1 MRLRGVFAA
10 ALILAASAAAEEI
23 APART
28 PEELKRLQDEIAA
41 TARQRAEDDA
51 QRKALSAE
59 LETLRAESADIAAEV
74 QTLERDL
81 TRAEA
86 RIAELG
92 ARDSELTTALEQR
105 RDRIGP
111 LLGALQR
118 LRRDPPPALAVSPDD
133 AVAAARG
140 AMMIASVAE
149 KLEAEATALAADL
162 AELGRTRAA
171 LGAERD
177 VAKAR
182 QAEIETRN
190 TELAGLIERRQA
202 TVARLADGVLNAD
215 TAIASLEARTADM
228 TELMAWL
235 EEDEDEP
242 GAAPASDT
250 APVDGPV
257 QVGGSAESF
266 AATKGRVRWP
276 AAGVIAAAYGESGA
290 DGLALR
296 GVSFKVRPGA
306 QITAPADGEIV
317 FAGPFQ
323 GYGRLLIL
331 KPGEGY
337 FVLIGGL
344 ARLDA
349 AEGQH
354 VLAGEPLGVGPAAS
368 ETGAAA
374 IYIELRRN
382 GVPVDPAKW
391 FEPQGANG

>member
-10 ALILAASAAAEEI
+10 ALILAASAAAEEA

-51 QRKALSAE
+51 QRKAMSAE
-59 LETLRAESADIAAEV
+59 LETLRAESADLAAEV
-74 QTLERDL
+74 QGLERDL

-86 RIAELG
+86 RIVELG
-92 ARDSELTTALEQR
+92 ARDTELSGALEQR
-105 RDRIGP
+105 RDRIAP

-140 AMMIASVAE
+140 AMLIASVAQ
-149 KLEAEATALAADL
+149 KLETEATALAADL
-162 AELGRTRAA
+162 AELGRTRVA
-171 LGAERD
+171 LSAERD

-182 QAEIETRN
+182 QTEIESRRA
-190 TELAGLIERRQA
+190 ELAGLIERRQA

-215 TAIASLEARTADM
+215 TAIASLESRAADM

-235 EEDEDEP
+235 EENEP
-242 GAAPASDT
+242 DAGAESSGSAA
-250 APVDGPV
+250 VDGPV
-257 QVGGSAESF
+257 QVGGKAETFSA
-266 AATKGRVRWP
+266 AKGRIRWP
-276 AAGVIAAAYGESGA
+276 AAGVVAAAYGETGP
-290 DGLALR
+290 DGLAMR
-296 GVSFKVRPGA
+296 GVSLKVRPSA
-306 QITAPADGEIV
+306 QITSPADGEIV

-331 KPGEGY
+331 NPGEGY

-354 VLAGEPLGVGPAAS
+354 VLAGEPLGVGPIAG
-368 ETGAAA
+368 ENGAAA

-382 GVPVDPAKW
+382 GAPVDPAKW

>member
-1 MRLRGVFAA
+1 MRLRGVFTA
-10 ALILAASAAAEEI
+10 ALILAASAAAEEA

-51 QRKALSAE
+51 QRKAMSAE
-59 LETLRAESADIAAEV
+59 LETLRAESADLAAEV
-74 QTLERDL
+74 QGLERDL

-86 RIAELG
+86 RIVELG
-92 ARDSELTTALEQR
+92 ARDTELSGALEQR
-105 RDRIGP
+105 RDRIAP

-140 AMMIASVAE
+140 AMLIASVAQ
-149 KLEAEATALAADL
+149 KLETEATALAADL
-162 AELGRTRAA
+162 AELGRTRVA
-171 LGAERD
+171 LSAERD

-182 QAEIETRN
+182 QTEIESRRA
-190 TELAGLIERRQA
+190 ELAGLIERRQA

-215 TAIASLEARTADM
+215 TAIASLESRASDM

-235 EEDEDEP
+235 EENEP
-242 GAAPASDT
+242 DAGAESSGSAA
-250 APVDGPV
+250 VDGPV
-257 QVGGSAESF
+257 QVGGKAETFSA
-266 AATKGRVRWP
+266 AKGRIRWP
-276 AAGVIAAAYGESGA
+276 AAGVVAAAYGETGP
-290 DGLALR
+290 DGLAMR
-296 GVSFKVRPGA
+296 GVSLKVRPSA
-306 QITAPADGEIV
+306 QITSPADGEIV

-331 KPGEGY
+331 NPGEGY

-354 VLAGEPLGVGPAAS
+354 VLAGEPLGVGPIAG
-368 ETGAAA
+368 ENGAAA

-382 GVPVDPAKW
+382 GAPVDPAKW

>member
-1 MRLRGVFAA
+1 MRLRGVFTA
-10 ALILAASAAAEEI
+10 ALILAASAAAEEA

-51 QRKALSAE
+51 QRKAMSAE
-59 LETLRAESADIAAEV
+59 LETLRAESADLAAEV
-74 QTLERDL
+74 QGLERDL

-86 RIAELG
+86 RIVELG
-92 ARDSELTTALEQR
+92 ARDTELSGALEQR
-105 RDRIGP
+105 RDRIAP

-140 AMMIASVAE
+140 AMLIASVAQ
-149 KLEAEATALAADL
+149 KLETEATALAADL
-162 AELGRTRAA
+162 AELGRTRVA
-171 LGAERD
+171 LSAERD

-182 QAEIETRN
+182 QTEIESRRA
-190 TELAGLIERRQA
+190 ELAGLIERRQA

-215 TAIASLEARTADM
+215 TAIASLESRAADM

-235 EEDEDEP
+235 EENEP
-242 GAAPASDT
+242 DAGAESSGSAA
-250 APVDGPV
+250 VDGPV
-257 QVGGSAESF
+257 QVGGKAETFSA
-266 AATKGRVRWP
+266 AKGRIRWP
-276 AAGVIAAAYGESGA
+276 AAGVVAAAYGETGP
-290 DGLALR
+290 DGLAMR
-296 GVSFKVRPGA
+296 GVSLKVQPSA
-306 QITAPADGEIV
+306 QITSPADGEIV

-331 KPGEGY
+331 NPGEGY

-354 VLAGEPLGVGPAAS
+354 VLAGEPLGVGPIAG
-368 ETGAAA
+368 ENGAAA

-382 GVPVDPAKW
+382 GAPVDPAKW

>member
-1 MRLRGVFAA
+1 MRLRGVFTA
-10 ALILAASAAAEEI
+10 ALILAASAAAEEA

-51 QRKALSAE
+51 QRKAMSAE
-59 LETLRAESADIAAEV
+59 LETLRAESADLAAEV
-74 QTLERDL
+74 QGLERDL

-86 RIAELG
+86 RIVELG
-92 ARDSELTTALEQR
+92 ARDTELSGALEQR
-105 RDRIGP
+105 RDRIAP

-118 LRRDPPPALAVSPDD
+118 LRRDPPPALAVSPED

-140 AMMIASVAE
+140 AMLIASVAQ
-149 KLEAEATALAADL
+149 KLETEATALAADL
-162 AELGRTRAA
+162 AELGRTRVA
-171 LGAERD
+171 LSAERD

-182 QAEIETRN
+182 QTEIESRRA
-190 TELAGLIERRQA
+190 ELAGLIERRQA

-215 TAIASLEARTADM
+215 TAIASLESRAADM

-235 EEDEDEP
+235 EENEP
-242 GAAPASDT
+242 DAGAESSGSAA
-250 APVDGPV
+250 VDGPV
-257 QVGGSAESF
+257 QVGGKAETFSA
-266 AATKGRVRWP
+266 AKGRIRWP
-276 AAGVIAAAYGESGA
+276 AAGVVAAAYGETGP
-290 DGLALR
+290 DGLAMR
-296 GVSFKVRPGA
+296 GVSLKVRPSA
-306 QITAPADGEIV
+306 QITSPADGEIV

-331 KPGEGY
+331 NPGEGY

-354 VLAGEPLGVGPAAS
+354 VLAGEPLGVGPIAG
-368 ETGAAA
+368 ENGAAA

-382 GVPVDPAKW
+382 GAPVDPAKW

>member
-1 MRLRGVFAA
+1 MRLRGVFTA
-10 ALILAASAAAEEI
+10 ALILAAAAAAEEA

-51 QRKALSAE
+51 QRKAMSAE
-59 LETLRAESADIAAEV
+59 LETLRAESADLAAEV
-74 QTLERDL
+74 QGLERDL

-86 RIAELG
+86 RIVELG
-92 ARDSELTTALEQR
+92 ARDTELSGALEQR
-105 RDRIGP
+105 RDRIAP

-140 AMMIASVAE
+140 AMLIASVAQ
-149 KLEAEATALAADL
+149 KLETEATALAADL
-162 AELGRTRAA
+162 AELGRTRVA
-171 LGAERD
+171 LSAERD

-182 QAEIETRN
+182 QTEIESRRA
-190 TELAGLIERRQA
+190 ELAGLIERRQA

-215 TAIASLEARTADM
+215 TAIASLESRAADM

-235 EEDEDEP
+235 EENEP
-242 GAAPASDT
+242 DAGAESSGSAA
-250 APVDGPV
+250 VDGPV
-257 QVGGSAESF
+257 QVGGKAETFSA
-266 AATKGRVRWP
+266 AKGRIRWP
-276 AAGVIAAAYGESGA
+276 AAGVVAAAYGETGP
-290 DGLALR
+290 DGLAMR
-296 GVSFKVRPGA
+296 GVSLKVRPSA
-306 QITAPADGEIV
+306 QITSPADGEIV

-331 KPGEGY
+331 NPGEGY

-354 VLAGEPLGVGPAAS
+354 VLAGEPLGVGPIAG
-368 ETGAAA
+368 ENGAAA

-382 GVPVDPAKW
+382 GAPVDPAKW

>member
-1 MRLRGVFAA
+1 MRLRGVFTA
-10 ALILAASAAAEEI
+10 ALILAASAAAEEA

-51 QRKALSAE
+51 QRKAMSAE
-59 LETLRAESADIAAEV
+59 LETLRAESADLAAEV
-74 QTLERDL
+74 QGLERDL

-86 RIAELG
+86 RIVELG
-92 ARDSELTTALEQR
+92 ARDTELSGALEQR
-105 RDRIGP
+105 RDRIAP

-140 AMMIASVAE
+140 AMLIASVAQ
-149 KLEAEATALAADL
+149 KLETEATALAADL
-162 AELGRTRAA
+162 AELGRTRVA
-171 LGAERD
+171 LSAERD

-182 QAEIETRN
+182 QTEIESRRA
-190 TELAGLIERRQA
+190 ELAGLIERRQA

-215 TAIASLEARTADM
+215 TAIASLESRAADM

-235 EEDEDEP
+235 EENEP
-242 GAAPASDT
+242 DAGAESSGSAA
-250 APVDGPV
+250 VDGPV
-257 QVGGSAESF
+257 QVGGKAETFSA
-266 AATKGRVRWP
+266 AKGRIRWP
-276 AAGVIAAAYGESGA
+276 AAGVVAAAYGETGP
-290 DGLALR
+290 DGLAMR
-296 GVSFKVRPGA
+296 GVSLKVRPSA
-306 QITAPADGEIV
+306 QITSPADGEIV

-331 KPGEGY
+331 NPGEGY

-354 VLAGEPLGVGPAAS
+354 VLAGEPLGVGPIAG
-368 ETGAAA
+368 ENGAAA

-382 GVPVDPAKW
+382 GAPVDPAKW

>member
-1 MRLRGVFAA
+1 MTV
-10 ALILAASAAAEEI
+10 ASAAAAETLE
-23 APART
+23 PART

-41 TARQRAEDDA
+41 TAAQRAEDDA
-51 QRKALSAE
+51 ERKAMSAE
-59 LETLRAESADIAAEV
+59 LDTLRTESAAIAAEV

-81 TRAEA
+81 TRAEQ
-86 RIAELG
+86 RIMELG
-92 ARDSELTTALEQR
+92 SRDTELTQALEQR

-149 KLEAEATALAADL
+149 KLESEATALAADL
-162 AELGRTRAA
+162 TELGRTRTA
-171 LGAERD
+171 LTAERD

-182 QAEIETRN
+182 RTAIADRS

-202 TVARLADGVLNAD
+202 TVARLAEGVLGAD
-215 TAIASLEARTADM
+215 TAIAQLEARTADM
-228 TELMAWL
+228 ADLMAWL
-235 EEDEDEP
+235 EDQEP
-242 GAAPASDT
+242 QATRGAEAEPA
-250 APVDGPV
+250 DGPV
-257 QVGGSAESF
+257 QVGGRPDDF
-266 AATKGRVRWP
+266 AAAKGRLRWP
-276 AAGVIAAAYGESGA
+276 AAGIIAAAYGETGS

-296 GVSFKVRPGA
+296 GVSLSARDGA
-306 QITAPADGEIV
+306 QITAPWDGEIV

-349 AEGQH
+349 AAGQH
-354 VLAGEPLGVGPAAS
+354 VLAGEPLGQGPAAGKN
-368 ETGAAA
+368 GAAA

-391 FEPQGANG
+391 FEPAGANG

>member
-1 MRLRGVFAA
+1 MRLRGVFTA
-10 ALILAASAAAEEI
+10 ALILAASAAAEEA

-51 QRKALSAE
+51 QRKAMSAE
-59 LETLRAESADIAAEV
+59 LETLRAESADLAAEV
-74 QTLERDL
+74 QGLERDL

-86 RIAELG
+86 RIVELG
-92 ARDSELTTALEQR
+92 ARDTELSGALEQR
-105 RDRIGP
+105 RDRIAP

-140 AMMIASVAE
+140 AMLIASVAQ
-149 KLEAEATALAADL
+149 KLETEATALAADL
-162 AELGRTRAA
+162 AELGRTRVA
-171 LGAERD
+171 LSAERD

-182 QAEIETRN
+182 QTEIESRRA
-190 TELAGLIERRQA
+190 ELAGLIERRQA

-215 TAIASLEARTADM
+215 TAIASLESRAADM

-235 EEDEDEP
+235 EENEP
-242 GAAPASDT
+242 DAGAESSGSAA
-250 APVDGPV
+250 VDGPV
-257 QVGGSAESF
+257 QVGGKAETFSA
-266 AATKGRVRWP
+266 AKGRIRWP
-276 AAGVIAAAYGESGA
+276 AAGVVAAAYGETGP
-290 DGLALR
+290 DGLAMR
-296 GVSFKVRPGA
+296 GVSLKVRPSA
-306 QITAPADGEIV
+306 QITSPADGEIV

-323 GYGRLLIL
+323 GYGRLLIFN
-331 KPGEGY
+331 PGEGY

-354 VLAGEPLGVGPAAS
+354 VLAGEPLGVGPIAG
-368 ETGAAA
+368 ENGAAA

-382 GVPVDPAKW
+382 GAPVDPAKW